1 MSKSIRNLIIGLVV
15 FVICSAV
22 LGILCYLELDQQAT
36 LQVQIDSL
44 QPDIDRYNAKIAT
57 RERIA
62 REKDA
67 VEQHFANF
75 VAYLPAKDDLDEHK
89 LPKLIDEFL
98 DQSGCTATNVSYSE
112 GSKDLI
118 QGGYTDFS
126 RKVVNI
132 SDLRGNFNQVR
143 DLMDFI
149 ETYKQLLRIEKFSM
163 DPIGGTPL
171 IEEQTA
177 LRVSLTISLYYYD
190 KKS

>member
-1 MSKSIRNLIIGLVV
+1 MSKSIRNLIIGLVI
-15 FVICSAV
+15 FVVCSAV
-22 LGILCYLELDQQAT
+22 LGILCYLQLDEQAT
-36 LQVQIDSL
+36 LQVQIDGL
-44 QPDIDRYNAKIAT
+44 QPDIDRFNAKIAT
-57 RERIA
+57 RDRIA

-98 DQSGCTATNVSYSE
+98 DRSGCSATNVSYSE
-112 GSKDLI
+112 GSKDLT
-118 QGGYTDFS
+118 GYEDFS

-132 SDLRGNFNQVR
+132 SDLTGNFNQVR

-149 ETYKQLLRIEKFSM
+149 ETYVQLLRIEKFSM
-163 DPIGGTPL
+163 DPMNGNPL